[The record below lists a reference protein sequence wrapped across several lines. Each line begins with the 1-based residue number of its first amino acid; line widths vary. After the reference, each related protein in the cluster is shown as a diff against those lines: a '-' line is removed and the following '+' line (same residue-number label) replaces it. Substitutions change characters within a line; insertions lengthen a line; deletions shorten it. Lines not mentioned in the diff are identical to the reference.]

1 MSYPRAEKALIDELT
16 WRFDLDKTLSRKSII
31 NLFREHGGL
40 QGAVAYLKRIR
51 WQERPLICVSCG
63 LPDKLTRVE
72 GVEGPILLHA
82 ACDQKLRHER
92 SSLIFRDRGQAIP
105 VVVVS
110 EEWRP
115 AETRMRTFPTG
126 VPAQAVIRK
135 R

>member
-1 MSYPRAEKALIDELT
+1 MSYPRAEKQLIDELT
-16 WRFDLDKTLSRKSII
+16 WRFDLDKTLSRKSVIK
-31 NLFREHGGL
+31 LFHEHGGL
-40 QGAVAYLKRIR
+40 RGAAAYLKKVG
-51 WQERPLICVSCG
+51 WKERPLICTYCG
-63 LPDKLTRVE
+63 LDGKLTRVE

-82 ACDQKLRHER
+82 DCNQKMRRER
-92 SSLIFRDRGQAIP
+92 SPLLFRDRGQAAP